1 MFPSLRSLSCV
12 DVFFLARF
20 WYPQCLRRILL
31 AASALLETV
40 GSLESLMS
48 P

>member
-1 MFPSLRSLSCV
+1 MFPSLRSLSRV

-20 WYPQCLRRILL
+20 RYTQYLRRILL
-31 AASALLETV
+31 ATPALFETV
-40 GSLESLMS
+40 GSLESLKS

>member
-12 DVFFLARF
+12 DVFLLARF
-20 WYPQCLRRILL
+20 RYSQHLRRILL
-31 AASALLETV
+31 AAPALLETV